1 MSNVRGVTL
10 RVIDLAVFF
19 CPSGLSLGWLSLS
32 IDSPTTNPVNRQ
44 PKKKSVKMRIMH
56 LPGPLT
62 PTTHLKLSNTYT
74 IHTSPPN
81 FIFMISYD

>member
-10 RVIDLAVFF
+10 GVIDLAVFF

-44 PKKKSVKMRIMH
+44 PIKKSVKMRIIH
-56 LPGPLT
+56 LPGQLT
-62 PTTHLKLSNTYT
+62 HTTHL
-74 IHTSPPN
+74 
-81 FIFMISYD
+81 IFTCQSCQKPTPFTLLHQISYL

>member
-10 RVIDLAVFF
+10 GVIDLAVFF

-44 PKKKSVKMRIMH
+44 PKKKKC
-56 LPGPLT
+56 
-62 PTTHLKLSNTYT
+62 
-74 IHTSPPN
+74 
-81 FIFMISYD
+81 

>member
-10 RVIDLAVFF
+10 GVIDLAVFL

-56 LPGPLT
+56 FPGLLT
-62 PTTHLKLSNTYT
+62 PTTHL
-74 IHTSPPN
+74 
-81 FIFMISYD
+81 IFTCQSCQKPTPFTPLHRISYL